1 MLLNV
6 NIFARSRKP
15 NYICRPKHFLMNP
28 DQQLQEQLRLMTS
41 GQLYPAT
48 DNAVLLDVLGQT
60 HERCYDYNLLR
71 PSQTRQ
77 RDELIRL
84 ILGHTG
90 AKLKIISP
98 FLCDYGFNISVGENF
113 FANAGLIILDEAP
126 VTFGDNVFIGPN
138 CGFYTAG
145 HPLEADLRDAGL
157 EYARPIAV
165 GNSVWIGGNTA
176 VMPGATIGDR
186 AVIGGGS
193 VVVGDIPPDTLAVG
207 NPCRVI
213 RKINQSADS

>member
-6 NIFARSRKP
+6 NIFARSRKR

-48 DNAVLLDVLGQT
+48 DNAVLLNVLGQT

>member
-6 NIFARSRKP
+6 NIFARSRKR

>member
-6 NIFARSRKP
+6 NIFARSRKR

-48 DNAVLLDVLGQT
+48 DNAVLLNVLGQT

-84 ILGHTG
+84 ILGHAG